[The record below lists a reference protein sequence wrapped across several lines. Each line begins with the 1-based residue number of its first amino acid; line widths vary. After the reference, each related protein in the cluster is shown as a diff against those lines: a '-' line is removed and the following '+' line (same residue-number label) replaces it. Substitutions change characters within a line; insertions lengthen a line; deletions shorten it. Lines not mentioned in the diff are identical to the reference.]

1 MKVKLTKQYN
11 FQLVKVSG
19 ACDQYV
25 HLNSIRKTSHCNNPV
40 MLFIFSRIMQ
50 RTVIIIMPLVLASFI
65 TGALSE
71 YEQVSWLLM
80 ASLNGN

>member
-1 MKVKLTKQYN
+1 
-11 FQLVKVSG
+11 
-19 ACDQYV
+19 
-25 HLNSIRKTSHCNNPV
+25 
-40 MLFIFSRIMQ
+40 MLSIFSRIMQ